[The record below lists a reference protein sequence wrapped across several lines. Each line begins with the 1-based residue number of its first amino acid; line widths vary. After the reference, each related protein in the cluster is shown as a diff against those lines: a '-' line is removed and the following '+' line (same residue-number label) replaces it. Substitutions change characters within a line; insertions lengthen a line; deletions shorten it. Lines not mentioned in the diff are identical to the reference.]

1 MRDKENRKLYFCQ
14 DVYVDKILDY
24 YNIIDYK
31 IVNIPIASGIITLM
45 VLYDKT
51 TSKQD
56 IEEYSS
62 IVGSKN
68 YLAC

>member
-31 IVNIPIASGIITLM
+31 TVNIPIASGIIALM

-68 YLAC
+68 YLVC